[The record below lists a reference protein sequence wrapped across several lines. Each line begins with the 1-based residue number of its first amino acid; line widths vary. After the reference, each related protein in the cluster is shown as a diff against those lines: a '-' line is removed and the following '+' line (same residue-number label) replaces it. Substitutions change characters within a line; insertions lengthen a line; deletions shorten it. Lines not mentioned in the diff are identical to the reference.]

1 MSTSRTISVSM
12 PDAQYRE
19 TEKIARKANT
29 SLSAVVREALRCY
42 QTQLD
47 KQEAASELAAV
58 VTGMRRG
65 AKATGDDRI
74 TMDEIN
80 AEIGEVRK
88 ERGAK
93 RAIR

>member
-19 TEKIARKANT
+19 TEKLARKANT

-47 KQEAASELAAV
+47 KQEAASELAAA
-58 VTGMRRG
+58 VTAMRRE
-65 AKATGDDRI
+65 AKATGAHRL

-80 AEIGEVRK
+80 TEIRQVRK
-88 ERGAK
+88 ERA
-93 RAIR
+93 R